1 MKRGRWLLAVM
12 PWLLL
17 LIALSLPAAASAAL
31 SREADWARIQP
42 QVNAAFAL
50 YAQEGAATPEARG
63 RLRERRLY
71 AFHAVFNDTAYH
83 IRTYFPEDQRTTAP
97 FAASLFRLALFAEL
111 SGDFWYA
118 HDYYA
123 QVCEVV
129 NTNLTP
135 ARIAV
140 PVYNGV
146 SILTLCIRQI
156 RSLGNVLSSLGPR
169 PTHMSIAQSQGEP
182 DPGDFLRVFSQ
193 RGPVAESFVGYRD
206 PDALLAVYRAFDATG
221 ARKGC
226 EGPCFAIEAS
236 RALAQS
242 RNLPFGTRRIGALT
256 LVGIGV
262 TDAVLDSSSRAMAV
276 VAHGF
281 EATYGKGRFS
291 RPVAL
296 FIRGT
301 MAEGDARLFDLA
313 ASEDDRLGAYRTPA
327 WLTIEDYPLLFGNQ
341 LRHRI
346 GEGTPRWANVTLL
359 EYPGTGVYSIRN
371 AAVLLRAVTDAG
383 GAGRIL
389 PLDPCPVS
397 PPAARFCMLQEG
409 LFARF
414 LAGIAS
420 KVKPGESALQSL
432 ASRVAQAPGDRDA
445 QLATLSEVTGI
456 AAGDLAPAF
465 LHFVERASAD
475 AGGGQ
480 ADGDVLREAGLLKE
494 GFRPQ

>member
-1 MKRGRWLLAVM
+1 MLWL
-12 PWLLL
+12 PI
-17 LIALSLPAAASAAL
+17 LIASLPIAASAVP
-31 SREADWARIQP
+31 SRQADWARIQP
-42 QVNAAFAL
+42 RVDAAFAL
-50 YAQEGAATPEARG
+50 YAQEGAAAPEARSG
-63 RLRERRLY
+63 LRERRLY

-111 SGDFWYA
+111 SGDFWSA

-140 PVYNGV
+140 PAYNGV
-146 SILTLCIRQI
+146 SILTLCIRQV

-169 PTHMSIAQSQGEP
+169 PTHMSILQSQDEP
-182 DPGDFLRVFSQ
+182 DPGDFLRVFRQ
-193 RGPVAESFVGYRD
+193 RGGAAEAFVRYRD
-206 PDALLAVYRAFDATG
+206 PDALFAVYRAFDAAG
-221 ARKGC
+221 KRKGC

-236 RALAQS
+236 RALAKS
-242 RNLPFGTRRIGALT
+242 RNLSFGTRRIGTLT
-256 LVGIGV
+256 LAGIGV
-262 TDAVLDSSSRAMAV
+262 TDSVLESSSRAMAQ

-291 RPVAL
+291 RPMAL

-301 MAEGDARLFDLA
+301 MAEGDTRLFDLA
-313 ASEDDRLGAYRTPA
+313 ESEDDRLSAYRMPT
-327 WLTIEDYPLLFGNQ
+327 WLTIEDYPFLFGNQ

-346 GEGTPRWANVTLL
+346 GEGTPRWANVTML

-389 PLDPCPVS
+389 PLDPCPAS
-397 PPAARFCMLQEG
+397 PPAARFCMVQEG

-414 LAGIAS
+414 LAGVAS
-420 KVKPGESALQSL
+420 RVKPGESALQSL
-432 ASRVAQAPGDRDA
+432 ASGVAQAPGDRDA
-445 QLATLSEVTGI
+445 QLARLSEVTGI
-456 AAGDLAPAF
+456 ATGDLAPAF
-465 LHFVERASAD
+465 LHFVERASAS

-480 ADGDVLREAGLLKE
+480 ADGDVLREAGLLGE
-494 GFRPQ
+494 GFKPQ